1 MNDAIY
7 QHFRP
12 DEKEII
18 DTLSDYIEQAKS
30 EYRAVLTHFLN
41 PREAHIAT
49 YLLGQSDEIS
59 MKLFGGTK
67 DAERRRLLFYPA
79 YFDVQDSDFDLQL
92 IEIKYPV
99 KFATLKHGQILGTL
113 ANAGLDREVLGDI
126 VTDGQQWQV
135 VVEKKMADYLINQI
149 DRIGKIKVSLEE
161 VSFSQIVSVTDEWQS
176 QSELVAS
183 LRIDSVISAVYNMSR
198 QNAKN
203 LVNSEKVSLNWQ
215 VISKPDYELAEFD
228 VLSIRGFGRIK
239 LDLVAGMTRKDKY
252 KLELSVLKK

>member
-1 MNDAIY
+1 MNDIIY
-7 QHFRP
+7 QHFRA
-12 DEKEII
+12 DEKDII

-49 YLLGQSDEIS
+49 YLLGQNDEIS
-59 MKLFGGTK
+59 MKLFGGTEN
-67 DAERRRLLFYPA
+67 AERQRLLFYPA

-113 ANAGLDREVLGDI
+113 ANAGLDREVIGDI
-126 VTDGQQWQV
+126 LTDGQQWQV

-161 VSFSQIVSVTDEWQS
+161 IHFSQIVTVIDEWQS

-215 VISKPDYELAEFD
+215 VIDKPDYELAEFD

-239 LDLVAGMTRKDKY
+239 LDFIAGKTRKDKY